1 MNNAQRKKLI
11 PKIFLVLLCLIAA
24 ALFAQHLH
32 KQGKPA
38 ALVFCGA
45 IWIVLAYYLCIIIH
59 EAGHLVTGLL
69 SGYEFLSFRIGSA
82 AWVKTDNGIE
92 RKKLELAG
100 SGGQCIMMPPETD
113 TPENNPFLLYFA
125 GGGLFN
131 LLTALICLPLAACIK
146 NSYAAQPFLI
156 TGLISLYLAIFNLVP
171 MNLQLPND
179 GYNMMMFRRSR
190 EQRITLY
197 QNLRVNGLLYRG
209 LTLSEMPETLFTIG
223 DGTGFGDM
231 IHASLLIEQHD
242 FPAAEALL
250 EAAAQSGRLPGY
262 YENECMCE
270 ILFCKI
276 MNRAPEDEIRSVY
289 GKTLQDFI
297 AGAEKTQI
305 SKRRLMYAYYLIFKR
320 NPEAAQKEYHTA
332 QAMKHTYPSAGE
344 LKSEYALIEYIRQ
357 CGTAETA

>member
-1 MNNAQRKKLI
+1 MNNTKIKKNVTKLV
-11 PKIFLVLLCLIAA
+11 LVLLFLIAA
-24 ALFAQHLH
+24 ALAVYALH
-32 KQGKPA
+32 KHGKSP

-45 IWIVLAYYLCIIIH
+45 IWVILAIYICIIIH
-59 EAGHLVTGLL
+59 EAGHLVMGLL
-69 SGYEFLSFRIGSA
+69 SGYEFLSFRVGST
-82 AWVKTDNGIE
+82 AWVKTDSGIK
-92 RKKLELAG
+92 RKTMELAG

-131 LLTALICLPLAACIK
+131 LLTAVICLPLAAVIQ

-156 TGLISLYLAIFNLVP
+156 IGLISLYQVIMNLVP

-179 GYNMMMFRRSR
+179 GYNIMLFRRSR

-197 QNLRVNGLLYRG
+197 QNLRIIGLFYRG
-209 LTLSEMPETLFTIG
+209 LTPSEMPESLFTIG

-231 IHASLLIEQHD
+231 MHATLLIEQHD
-242 FPAAEALL
+242 FAAAEEYL
-250 EAAAQSGRLPGY
+250 ESAAQSGKLPGY

-276 MNRAPEDEIRSVY
+276 MNDAPEDEIRAIY
-289 GKTLQDFI
+289 GRKLQDFI

-305 SKRRLMYAYYLIFKR
+305 SKRRLMYAYQLLFKQ
-320 NPEAAQKEYHTA
+320 NPDAAQKEYHAA
-332 QAMKHTYPSAGE
+332 QAMRHTYPSAGE
-344 LKSEYALIEYIRQ
+344 LRYEYALIEYIRQ
-357 CGTAETA
+357 CSTAETA